1 MTKLQPDLLL
11 LSLPFSDTQGL
22 HVLPQTADWSSFP
35 PQQYLLTLGFKNKED
50 GKFLEKVS
58 SRKLPTF
65 TGDWNLHVQIL
76 KCPHLK
82 TGTRLGL
89 CHSAQLIAGPGY
101 PKCLLSSHY

>member
-65 TGDWNLHVQIL
+65 TGDWNLHVL
-76 KCPHLK
+76 HFEMSPRENRDKA
-82 TGTRLGL
+82 GT
-89 CHSAQLIAGPGY
+89 GPGY
-101 PKCLLSSHY
+101 PNCLLSSHY